1 MTIAIVLNGT
11 QLVQPMCHTDPTT
24 KCFRRIGYALVRQ
37 INVTPTCVID
47 FIGMGRNG
55 RPSLRHTPCCTNQ
68 DSFVATNYTA
78 HIGYCRMRL
87 TRRYFDRTSR
97 MSEAWI
103 SRVTVGFGD
112 YYTIYDGNS
121 EILTFS
127 KNRPMLTKSDFDF
140 LKLLRLHNFLT
151 LSSNAD
157 CSIHD

>member
-11 QLVQPMCHTDPTT
+11 QLVQPMFHTYPTT
-24 KCFRRIGYALVRQ
+24 KCFRRIGNALEGQ

-47 FIGMGRNG
+47 LIGMERHG
-55 RPSLRHTPCCTNQ
+55 RPSLRHTPCRTNQ

-78 HIGYCRMRL
+78 HIGYCCIRL

-112 YYTIYDGNS
+112 YYTIYDGNP

-127 KNRPMLTKSDFDF
+127 K
-140 LKLLRLHNFLT
+140 
-151 LSSNAD
+151 SSSTNAHK
-157 CSIHD
+157 I